1 MKRFMILAVM
11 AIAAL
16 VFAGCEKGEDAK
28 NNVIQLTSSD
38 QTMYYDDEFQI
49 DATSDTPI
57 TYTSENEYHAEVS
70 ASGFVTAGRV
80 GETNIVLTNGED
92 TKKIKITVRPKSNL
106 YPEPDLTFGMSRS
119 AVIAKLGTPDSETD
133 GAIGYG
139 DWSYAAD
146 VFMCLF
152 DGADKLTS
160 YAVMVKTSYSSQLGD
175 FLSERYILGGV
186 DADEYLLAYVNGLDL
201 NSTTM
206 LIGAQVYNIS
216 YWMVIYLPYSATS
229 RSGYTANHSDIMK
242 SIDEIMKE

>member
-1 MKRFMILAVM
+1 MFAVM
-11 AIAAL
+11 AISVISL
-16 VFAGCEKGEDAK
+16 TGCGNGEDGTS
-28 NNVIQLTSSD
+28 NVIKLTSSD
-38 QTMYYDDEFQI
+38 QILSYDDEFQI
-49 DATSDTPI
+49 VATSDTPI

-70 ASGFVTAGRV
+70 ESGLVTAGRV

-92 TKKIKITVRPKSNL
+92 TKKVKITVQPQSNL

-119 AVIAKLGTPDSETD
+119 AVKAKLGTPDSETD

-139 DWSYAAD
+139 EWSYAAD
-146 VFMCLF
+146 IVMCLF

-160 YAVMVKTSYSSQLGD
+160 YAVMVKTAYTEQLSD
-175 FLSERYILGGV
+175 FLSERYVLGGV
-186 DADEYLLAYVNGLDL
+186 DADEYLLAYVNGLDP

-206 LIGAQVYNIS
+206 LIGAQVYNLS

-242 SIDEIMKE
+242 SIEELMNK